1 MHVIELGLQMIS
13 DATTFAD
20 ETHITT
26 TDYATNLN
34 TNPNS
39 CTTPGKVDK
48 HNAIQY
54 ALCLW

>member
-20 ETHITT
+20 ETHITSN
-26 TDYATNLN
+26 DYATNPI

-39 CTTPGKVDK
+39 HTTPGKVNK
-48 HNAIQY
+48 Q
-54 ALCLW
+54 